1 LIKKCIGANN
11 KRLRSQLDQGRE
23 RRVEVAFGACVQYMK
38 LQAEGASSRLHNSRL
53 SFGIGIARIAEQGHD
68 ARCRDQLV
76 QQFQPLRSDV
86 DVQQS
91 DAREVSS
98 RSVQA
103 GDKSGYDW
111 IGRGAK
117 DDWYGRGRSLGHW
130 RRRGVCYDDA
140 HLSANQIG
148 CQGRQALVAAFCPA
162 IFNPYVTALDV
173 AGFAQAFAEG
183 GCDLSI
189 LPRRSTVEKSNHWHR
204 WLLRPRRE
212 RPRCR
217 AGEQRYE
224 RAPPHVEH
232 AASLPTIRGGLAIMH
247 QQMRPV
253 RPISRAVSLPRGTG
267 KSLASCGDHLNHS
280 ESF

>member
-1 LIKKCIGANN
+1 MAQRQCAELFALVDKKCIGADN

-23 RRVEVAFGACVQYMK
+23 RRAEVAFGACVQYMK

-68 ARCRDQLV
+68 ARCRDQLA

-111 IGRGAK
+111 IGGGAK

-130 RRRGVCYDDA
+130 RRRKPA
-140 HLSANQIG
+140 WQRPMWPANCSHSVTRSNR
-148 CQGRQALVAAFCPA
+148 CQRLTPSRSVKAIRTTSGTPTQSRKPYNVPRHFAF
-162 IFNPYVTALDV
+162 
-173 AGFAQAFAEG
+173 
-183 GCDLSI
+183 
-189 LPRRSTVEKSNHWHR
+189 R
-204 WLLRPRRE
+204 
-212 RPRCR
+212 
-217 AGEQRYE
+217 
-224 RAPPHVEH
+224 
-232 AASLPTIRGGLAIMH
+232 
-247 QQMRPV
+247 
-253 RPISRAVSLPRGTG
+253 
-267 KSLASCGDHLNHS
+267 
-280 ESF
+280 